1 MFDDLTIID
10 YPDPRLSKASAPVKE
25 FDERLAELAAKMLAL
40 MRDAKGVGLAAP
52 QVGINVRLFVMN
64 ATGEPADDLI
74 IVNPEL
80 SDMEGSTVD
89 EEGCLSI
96 PELRVQIERSKH
108 VRLNAL
114 DVHGNPIERVSHDYE
129 GRIWQHEFDHLN
141 GILLVNRMGT
151 VARALHR
158 GLLRE
163 LEAKYAAL
171 HPAAKVAEK
180 KKRRRLR

>member
-1 MFDDLTIID
+1 
-10 YPDPRLSKASAPVKE
+10 
-25 FDERLAELAAKMLAL
+25 
-40 MRDAKGVGLAAP
+40 
-52 QVGINVRLFVMN
+52 
-64 ATGEPADDLI
+64 
-74 IVNPEL
+74 
-80 SDMEGSTVD
+80 MEGSTVD

-114 DVHGNPIERVSHDYE
+114 NVHGNPIERASADYE
-129 GRIWQHEFDHLN
+129 ARIWQHEFDHLN

-163 LEAKYAAL
+163 LEAKYAEL
-171 HPAAKVAEK
+171 HPAAAKVK
-180 KKRRRLR
+180 PKKRRLRG